1 MKTKINRN
9 AEAYLLAVKL
19 DSFAEEYDTYD
30 YYDVVEDRESVIREI
45 ATALLSGSEYLDGIK
60 AYLQGVIE
68 DDRWYADRAAD
79 LLRQINDFEGTG
91 AAE

>member
-30 YYDVVEDRESVIREI
+30 YYDVVEDRELVIREI
-45 ATALLSGSEYLDGIK
+45 AIALLSGSEYLDGIK

-68 DDRWYADRAAD
+68 DDRWYVDRAAD
-79 LLRQINDFEGTG
+79 LLRQIKDFEGG
-91 AAE
+91 IKQ

>member
-45 ATALLSGSEYLDGIK
+45 AIALLSNSKYLEGVR
-60 AYLQGVIE
+60 AYLTGIIE
-68 DDRWYADRAAD
+68 DNRWYANRAAD
-79 LLRQINDFEGTG
+79 LLQQINDF
-91 AAE
+91 

>member
-45 ATALLSGSEYLDGIK
+45 AIALLSGSEYLDGIK

-68 DDRWYADRAAD
+68 DDRWYVDRAAD
-79 LLRQINDFEGTG
+79 LLRQIKDFEG
-91 AAE
+91 EIKQ